1 MQNTWKLAAA
11 VIFLPATLLA
21 QSTFGTI
28 LGTVTDSSG
37 AVVPQAKI
45 VITNQGENVSRTTLT
60 DSLGNYAALNLK
72 AGVYTVSAEASG
84 FKVFKASQLDLNARQ
99 TMRVDIKLDLGQVS
113 ETVSVSAVAPVITT
127 DSSAISSTFGTQ
139 EVLELPTNY
148 RGAGSTSPLRLLA
161 SQPGIQSDNSYNF
174 ALQGG
179 LPAQTQVSLDGISTV
194 NAASNSPL
202 GQLFP
207 SAESIAEMK
216 VQGVGNNAEFGQ
228 VGDITTTSRGGANAF
243 HGSAFDYLQNR
254 AFDATAFGS
263 VSKPQKTANDFGGSL
278 GGRII
283 RNRTFFFATFEDM
296 QYRTGATL
304 QATVPTSAM
313 RSGDFSSE
321 KVSLV
326 DPLNNNVPFAN
337 NQIPTSRLNSVTTK
351 VLPFYQLPNFG
362 STSVQQAA
370 NFRTNAS
377 NPTTSWQYD
386 ARIDE
391 MLTSKQSLFA
401 RLSWKDQN
409 TTSPQAFVLP
419 ASTSY
424 NNSRSVVVSHNY
436 TLRPTMLNEFRF
448 GLSNSDSA
456 TTYGFDG
463 KQITAGFGLLNQP
476 PLTFNGLPSF
486 NFSGATSSFGYG
498 KAGFTNSHTYQWTDN
513 FTWSKGRHTLK
524 FGGDIRRL
532 RAQTA
537 LSFTGS
543 DNYGNFD
550 FDGRYSGSDFAD
562 FLLGLPYHSSY
573 ASVKQDN
580 DGTAKHYGFFVQ
592 DSFKATSRLTLEY
605 GIRWEYHP
613 PFTDT
618 GSDITNFDRTVPV
631 TGRVIIP
638 STQQALDIT
647 SPGFLQSIN
656 ACPGPA
662 FNGIPCTP
670 FLQAKQA
677 GWPDTLRFSQK
688 KDFNPRFGF
697 AYRPFSDTKTVIR
710 GGVGRYTMTI
720 LGAVFYSLTGI
731 SSSDVREFTNNI
743 QNSKPLFQ
751 LPQISTNGTGVTSTP
766 YGQAYFGTANDP
778 YFKDPYSY
786 QWNVSVERDLGWN
799 TGLRVSYIALRSV
812 QLPWAP
818 ELNQPQS
825 STTPYAQRPLTDR
838 PFPYWGRI
846 NTRDTGANAIY
857 NSMQTEL
864 THRARSGLTL
874 SSAWT
879 WAKDLS
885 DANGPTSSGFSGETG
900 GGRVTNSLCRR
911 CDRGNVGSVRRH
923 RSITSVVYE
932 LPFGKSRRFG
942 SAWNPIADAIGG
954 GWHLSSIVLL
964 QTGPYLTATMSGGD
978 PSGTNAPSRGTQRPD
993 AVADGNLSNPTAD
1006 LFFNRNAFVCPGRL
1020 QGASDQ
1026 FNCNVAPI
1034 GRFGNAGI
1042 GTLVGPGTVN
1052 LSMGVGKSFRIAEKA
1067 ALKFEATFTN
1077 LPNHPNLNDPGSTN
1091 ITSIAFGRITTAR
1104 GADSGGN
1111 RIGQFALRFEF

>member
-1 MQNTWKLAAA
+1 MQTIWKLAAA
-11 VIFLPATLLA
+11 VIFLPAALLA

-28 LGTVTDSSG
+28 LGTVTDSTG

-45 VITNQGENVSRTTLT
+45 MITNQGENISRATST
-60 DSLGNYAALNLK
+60 DSQGNYEALNLK

-84 FKVFKASQLDLNARQ
+84 FKIFKASELDLNARQ

-127 DSSAISSTFGTQ
+127 DSSAISSTFDTQ
-139 EVLELPTNY
+139 QVLQLPANY

-161 SQPGIQSDNSYNF
+161 YQPGIQSDNSYNF

-179 LPAQTQVSLDGISTV
+179 LPSQTQVSLDGISTV
-194 NAASNSPL
+194 SAASNSPL

-263 VSKPQKTANDFGGSL
+263 VSKPQKTANDFGGSV
-278 GGRII
+278 GGRLI

-296 QYRTGATL
+296 QYRTGAAL
-304 QATVPTSAM
+304 QSTVPTQAM
-313 RSGDFSSE
+313 RSGDFSNE
-321 KVSLV
+321 KAIPV
-326 DPLNNNVPFAN
+326 DPLNNNVPFPN
-337 NQIPTSRLNSVTTK
+337 KQIPTARLNSVATK

-362 STSVQQAA
+362 STTVQQSA
-370 NFRTNAS
+370 NFRANAS

-386 ARIDE
+386 GRIDE
-391 MLTSKQSLFA
+391 MLTSKQSLFG

-448 GLSNSDSA
+448 GLSNNDSA
-456 TTYGFDG
+456 TAYGFDG
-463 KQITAGFGLLNQP
+463 KQITSTFGLLNQP

-486 NFSGATSSFGYG
+486 NFSSGTSSIGYG
-498 KAGFTNSHTYQWTDN
+498 KAGFTFSHTYQWTDN
-513 FTWSKGRHTLK
+513 LTWTRGRHTLK

-532 RAQTA
+532 RAQTS
-537 LSFTGS
+537 LGFTGS

-562 FLLGLPYHSSY
+562 FLLGLPWHSSY

-580 DGTAKHYGFFVQ
+580 DGIAKHYGFFAQ

-618 GSDITNFDRTVPV
+618 GSDITNFDRAVPV

-647 SPGFLQSIN
+647 APGFLQSIN

-670 FLQAKQA
+670 FLQARQA
-677 GWPDTLRFSQK
+677 GWPDTLRFAQK

-697 AYRPFSDTKTVIR
+697 AYRPFNDTKTVIR
-710 GGVGRYTMTI
+710 GGIGRYTMTI

-743 QNSKPLFQ
+743 QNGVPLFQ

-778 YFKDPYSY
+778 HFKDPYSI
-786 QWNVSVERDLGWN
+786 QWNVSAERDLGWN

-818 ELNQPQS
+818 ELNQPAT
-825 STTPYAQRPLTDR
+825 STVPYAQRPLTDR

-864 THRARSGLTL
+864 THRTRSGLTL
-874 SSAWT
+874 NSAWT

-923 RSITSVVYE
+923 RSITTAVYE
-932 LPFGKSRRFG
+932 LPFGKGRHFG
-942 SAWNPIADAIGG
+942 STWSPIADAFGG
-954 GWHLSSIVLL
+954 GWHLSGILLL

-993 AVADGNLSNPTAD
+993 AVADGNISNPTAD
-1006 LFFNRNAFVCPGRL
+1006 LFFNRNAFVCPGRFA
-1020 QGASDQ
+1020 GTSDQ

-1034 GRFGNAGI
+1034 GRFGNAGV
-1042 GTLVGPGTVN
+1042 GTLVGPGTFN
-1052 LSMGVGKSFRIAEKA
+1052 LSMGAGKNFHIAEKA
-1067 ALKFEATFTN
+1067 TLKFEATFTN
-1077 LPNHPNLNDPGSTN
+1077 LPNHPNLNDPGTT
-1091 ITSIAFGRITTAR
+1091 ITSIAFGRITSAR

-1111 RIGQFALRFEF
+1111 RVGQFALRVEF